1 MGVKTDEAKVLTRR
15 DFLGGMAGAAICA
28 LTPAATL
35 AALSR
40 DEDTFLEDLS
50 RRCFRFFWENTDPDT
65 GLTRGRATTDGSP
78 YEETRRD
85 IGSIAVTGFGLAGL
99 CIAAERKWV
108 SPEAARTRVRNAL
121 RFFAEHAPRA
131 HGWFYHW
138 MNVKTGERTGIR
150 QIDEKKSEL
159 SSIDTALL
167 MGGILIARQY
177 FHKDAEI
184 VRLASQI
191 YRRIDFRW
199 MLNGDP
205 LVLSHGWK
213 PEEGF
218 LKGRWNRYSEHTI
231 IYLLGIGSPEHALK
245 PESWYCWERN
255 QNSYAGF
262 NFIGS
267 APLFTHQYS
276 HAFIDYRHRREGGA
290 SRVNWFENSVTA
302 TKAHRQFCIAL
313 AKEFP
318 GYSEDV
324 WGITSSLSK
333 TGYKAWGGPPRNK
346 AIDGTVVPC
355 APAGSL
361 MFTPE
366 ISLAALRSMKER
378 FGDKIYGRY
387 GFTDAFHPTDGWVS
401 PDVLGL
407 DVGITLL
414 SAENLR
420 TGNLWKWFMRNLE
433 IPRAMKL
440 AGLTHRS

>member
-1 MGVKTDEAKVLTRR
+1 MCTLAP
-15 DFLGGMAGAAICA
+15 AGA
-28 LTPAATL
+28 

-40 DEDTFLEDLS
+40 EDDAFLEDLAG
-50 RRCFRFFWENTDPDT
+50 RCFQFFWDWTDPDT
-65 GLTRGRATTDGSP
+65 GLTRGRARTDGSP

-108 SPEAARTRVRNAL
+108 NREAAHTRVRNAM
-121 RFFAEHAPRA
+121 RFFAEHAPRE

-167 MGGILIARQY
+167 MGGILSARQY
-177 FHKDAEI
+177 FRKDAEI
-184 VRLASQI
+184 ARLATQI
-191 YRRIDFRW
+191 YRRIDFQW

-205 LVLSHGWK
+205 LVLCHGWT
-213 PEEGF
+213 PEGGF

-231 IYLLGIGSPEHALK
+231 IYLLGIGSPEHPLK
-245 PESWYCWERN
+245 PESWYAWERSP
-255 QNSYAGF
+255 NSYDGF
-262 NFIGS
+262 SFIGT
-267 APLFTHQYS
+267 APLFTCQYA
-276 HAFIDYRHRREGGA
+276 HAFIDYRHRRDNRT
-290 SRVNWFENSVTA
+290 SRVNWFENSVIA
-302 TKAHRQFCIAL
+302 TKAHRQFCIDL
-313 AKEFP
+313 ATEFP
-318 GYSEDV
+318 GYSENV

-333 TGYKAWGGPPRNK
+333 NGYKAWGGPPRNK

-361 MFTPE
+361 MFTPD
-366 ISLAALRSMKER
+366 ICLAALRTMKER
-378 FGDKIYGRY
+378 FGEKIYGRY
-387 GFTDAFHPTDGWVS
+387 GFTDAFCPTNGWVS

-420 TGNLWKWFMRNLE
+420 TGNLWKWFMRNPE
-433 IPRAMKL
+433 IPHAMEL
-440 AGLTHRS
+440 AGLTRSD